1 MTDNETYKFTCTRDT
16 PEYNRLKYTPEFY
29 RSKNFNSSDSP
40 TKQELETTYINT
52 PLTKPVT
59 KPVPKYD
66 LSKISNFVGNVRPN
80 KNSTIYPTNTKSTG
94 GKKTIKNKLKN
105 KSLRQKKRKSLC
117 KKRIV
122 KK

>member
-29 RSKNFNSSDSP
+29 RSKNF
-40 TKQELETTYINT
+40 NT